1 MLRGPAPYSTSSPVL
16 ASMLQIKKSHQQGV
30 TILSLE
36 GQLIHGGETRAL
48 SEQLAK
54 LQQSGETRVLL
65 DLAEVGFID
74 SAGVAELVA
83 GYSNLR
89 RAGGDLKL
97 CRPQPLVAKVFQV
110 VKLTSRLGVCDSV
123 AAGVASLEAS
133 GANGTGPGEGG

>member
-1 MLRGPAPYSTSSPVL
+1 
-16 ASMLQIKKSHQQGV
+16 MLQIKKSHQQGV
-30 TILSLE
+30 TVLSLE
-36 GQLIHGGETRAL
+36 GQLIHGGETRVLA
-48 SEQLAK
+48 EQLAGL
-54 LQQSGETRVLL
+54 LQAGETRVVL

-97 CRPQPLVAKVFQV
+97 CRPQPMIAKVFQV

-123 AAGVASLEAS
+123 AAGVASLAATPADEAD
-133 GANGTGPGEGG
+133 TGGEG

>member
-1 MLRGPAPYSTSSPVL
+1 MP
-16 ASMLQIKKSHQQGV
+16 QIKKSHQQGV
-30 TILSLE
+30 TVLSLE

-48 SEQLAK
+48 AEQLAGLLK
-54 LQQSGETRVLL
+54 AGEVRVLL

-97 CRPQPLVAKVFQV
+97 CRPQPMIAKVFQV

-123 AAGVASLEAS
+123 AAGVASLDES
-133 GANGTGPGEGG
+133 GANDPDAGGEG

>member
-1 MLRGPAPYSTSSPVL
+1 
-16 ASMLQIKKSHQQGV
+16 MLQIKKSHQQGV
-30 TILSLE
+30 TVLSLE
-36 GQLIHGGETRAL
+36 GQLIHGAETRAL
-48 SEQLAK
+48 AEQLAGLLK
-54 LQQSGETRVLL
+54 AGEVRVLL

-97 CRPQPLVAKVFQV
+97 CRPQPMIAKVFQV

-123 AAGVASLEAS
+123 AAGVASLDES
-133 GANGTGPGEGG
+133 GANDPDAGGEG

>member
-1 MLRGPAPYSTSSPVL
+1 
-16 ASMLQIKKSHQQGV
+16 MLQIKKSHQQGV
-30 TILSLE
+30 TVLSLE

-48 SEQLAK
+48 AEQLAGLLK
-54 LQQSGETRVLL
+54 AGEVRVLL
-65 DLAEVGFID
+65 DLAAVGFID

-97 CRPQPLVAKVFQV
+97 CRPQPMIAKVFQV

-123 AAGVASLEAS
+123 AAGVASLDES
-133 GANGTGPGEGG
+133 GANDPDAGGEG

>member
-1 MLRGPAPYSTSSPVL
+1 
-16 ASMLQIKKSHQQGV
+16 MLQIKKSHQQGV
-30 TILSLE
+30 TVLSLE

-48 SEQLAK
+48 AEQLAGLLK
-54 LQQSGETRVLL
+54 AGEVRVLL

-83 GYSNLR
+83 GFSNLR

-97 CRPQPLVAKVFQV
+97 CRPQPMIAKVFQV

-123 AAGVASLEAS
+123 AAGVASLDES
-133 GANGTGPGEGG
+133 GANDPDAGGEG

>member
-1 MLRGPAPYSTSSPVL
+1 
-16 ASMLQIKKSHQQGV
+16 MLQIKTTHQQDV
-30 TILSLE
+30 TILGLE
-36 GQLIHGGETRAL
+36 GQLILGGETRAL
-48 SEQLAK
+48 GDQLAALLK
-54 LQQSGETRVLL
+54 AGKTRVLL

-123 AAGVASLEAS
+123 AAGVAH
-133 GANGTGPGEGG
+133 